1 MANDQRWKDLALE
14 AGRVFNPNTP
24 IDERALFAGR
34 DPQIRRV
41 VDVVNQKG
49 QHAII
54 FGERGVGKTSLA
66 NVLSQFLGHPM
77 GDVLA
82 PRVNCDG
89 ADTFDSV
96 WKKVFGRIE
105 LIRAEPV
112 PGFKSKPA
120 RKSFSSADLLGD
132 KPGPDSVTRALTI
145 LSRDALPILIIDEFD
160 RLSDAPRRGFAD
172 TIKSLSDH
180 AVSATVILVG
190 VADSVDQLI
199 QEHQSVARALVQI
212 PMPRMSPSEITQII
226 STGLSHL
233 GMTIDDQ
240 ARRRVV
246 LLAQGLPHY
255 AHLIGLHASRAA
267 LDSHST
273 SVSVEIVNQAIAKAI
288 EDAQQSIRNPYYD
301 AIRSPRKDNL
311 FAEVLLACALARTNE
326 LGYFAAQDVRQ
337 PIRGITGRN
346 YDIPTFAQ
354 HLNEFSGIKRGRI
367 LQKTGDKRRY
377 RYRFSDPLMQPYVI
391 MQGVV
396 SGKVP
401 AASFESVR
409 GELDLWG

>member
-1 MANDQRWKDLALE
+1 MADDQRWTELALE

-34 DPQIRRV
+34 DLQIRRV

-49 QHAII
+49 QHAVI
-54 FGERGVGKTSLA
+54 FGERRVGKTSLA
-66 NVLSQFLGHPM
+66 NVLSQFLGHPT

-112 PGFKSKPA
+112 MGFKSKPA
-120 RKSFSSADLLGD
+120 RRSFSSADLLGD
-132 KPGPDSVTRALTI
+132 KPGADGVTRALTI

-160 RLSDAPRRGFAD
+160 RLSEIPRRGFAD

-212 PMPRMSPSEITQII
+212 PMPRMSPSEISQIV

-233 GMTIDDQ
+233 GMTIDDH
-240 ARRRVV
+240 ARRRIV

-288 EDAQQSIRNPYYD
+288 EDAQQSIRNAYYD

-311 FAEVLLACALARTNE
+311 FADVLLACALAKTNE

-337 PIRGITGRN
+337 PIRGIVGKN

-354 HLNEFSGIKRGRI
+354 HLNEFSEIKRGRI

-396 SGKVP
+396 GGKVP
-401 AASFESVR
+401 AASIESVR
-409 GELDLWG
+409 GELDL